1 MAVTPDDLLK
11 AIKTKSTS
19 IPTQTTY
26 SSKTN
31 DALKKALS
39 RGSTAAP
46 VQKSGGGGIGGF
58 FGKALSVIDLPRAL
72 VTSAAKEITDA
83 FQGEGFNF
91 GEFIDQTKNHYGFGD
106 FIRDE
111 GIDLGKWGN
120 RALGFVGDVA
130 LDPLTYAG
138 GLGVYARARGGKGLA
153 DDLVGEF
160 GKLQKIT
167 KKTPLQQQ
175 EMNALGDAITA
186 AGGKGG
192 SVSKAR
198 TKLIRDHGDVGE
210 KLVKDFGI
218 ETGLRMRAPGTGPLL
233 GRLTRDASG
242 LATRR
247 AKQIPQFYRRSLDD
261 MLSSQGYKTSDEA
274 VGKLVKEA
282 GRKKTYRKMD
292 SAIPDE
298 ARQILARAAK
308 MPVESNILGLSRL
321 GKGGVVAGIMSSP
334 NQGWEK
340 IASSKMGE
348 RFSRV
353 FTDPESMVVNR
364 LTRSTD
370 PNDVILGNTLRKGY
384 NRGSGKQNFIQD
396 EGFKDRKAFIKAVK
410 LDPDL
415 PRNIGMNTLEKTTA
429 LSPELGDTI
438 MDAVRRGVDPAEA
451 IDLVAGPGF
460 ADNVLAQF
468 DNKMSLEQIGKIIL
482 GHHDQYV
489 AANDISRLISP
500 SLYGNSAEEVAQG
513 AASKFVNQADSTLQ
527 RYGGYTPHYVVS
539 NAFDI
544 LKRLPA
550 DNKGNVESLFNALND
565 DTGEL
570 LTRAAN
576 SQDVK
581 NRIIASNMQNR
592 VLTPSAVVQNEA
604 GEWVIEQGFVLRI
617 PDKNTGVIR
626 EIELKRS
633 FPQDP
638 NATMKRS
645 VRQYIDEGNL
655 VSKTEQVPIDA
666 AERKARQDA
675 FNMRN
680 NKNEPYWDTQGRSV
694 PEQIDAAF
702 KEAGWLDEG
711 DSLFPQSYG
720 LREDSYLRRT
730 GRDARLR
737 GLEEYLAKQGII
749 VNADTLKQYADTLRT
764 LDDAAGKSLDELAN
778 LSSKE
783 IANLNVVEALQ
794 RIGVAVGDDVDA
806 ADIEKFFDGLGPEGK
821 DLRVKVEKAVKEAVE
836 ALGEGADLE
845 TELLQ
850 LEDELELIMG
860 LKVGKREEMLRGI
873 DGDSESGPFAF
884 DADNRLDN
892 PEAFA
897 IDAIRQIGPI
907 LGDLTK
913 LTVRH
918 DLVKTGTTKFGKLIQ
933 ALSEMPNSEKIVDNL
948 LSLREDMVDSV
959 EFIDDQLIP
968 HLRNLI
974 DQGMEMDETVVAFE
988 KMSES
993 LRLAREGVDD
1003 RLTNQPS
1010 VKGLS
1015 QQANRILNKFNK
1027 TMADIGELEDVLHL
1041 STLTNGYELSA
1052 QEISQRLA
1060 AVGTRLSDEAGQVF
1074 GTEVG
1079 EKIQRMF
1086 TPRLLLE
1093 GEQVTPN
1100 ALRNAT
1106 NKVIRDAGKS
1116 IDQANPV
1123 GQTLRDRILTRQPVG
1138 QVERPFLGTPRADAV
1153 EMVMRSVDPLP
1164 SPRSPNF
1171 WEDVNGVL
1179 ANSRQPWLNQAW
1191 TQDELLEASALI
1203 ERYDQL
1209 NRAKGVGTSRANFLA
1224 TENIVSSFEA
1234 ASDELA
1240 ANLARIQAEMAATPE
1255 NQQTLAYELLQRKE
1269 QILQIS
1275 VQRNEIEQQIIAEGM
1290 TPAIRARDEFAEQL
1304 TGDLNKLG
1312 GELEVKNVAPEQIQN
1327 LWKSS
1332 GDQQW
1337 GNWRLTSG
1345 SNVDQDD
1352 FHLAMLASQKMNDIG
1367 EVKSWLKAYDRVH
1380 NWMKAQM
1387 VATPGFVMR
1396 NIMGGMANMWFAD
1409 IPIDETFRTIRLI
1422 TQAMNQGDGN
1432 LEAGLRKLVANNPED
1447 IEFRN
1452 ALQLVQLNAH
1462 GGGQATSSVDIKM
1475 GKSSWFDYVVGTKKS
1490 VGQGGVPANYRSA
1503 NIRVNPLDAGFFLFS
1518 GVRNANSIAE
1528 SAMRLGTG
1536 LHSMRVGRN
1545 LDDAVDEI
1553 FRLHFD
1559 YSKLSGAESNIAK
1572 RFVPFYTWTR
1582 NNLPLQISFLAQN
1595 PAKFNKMM
1603 ALRRNMESE
1612 SFEDKNV
1619 ADYMLE
1625 PYGFKL
1631 PFKIGDS
1638 VTYFTPDLPLQDLI
1652 RMDPTAEGGKRVL
1665 EQLASAATPFVKV
1678 PIEYWAEKKVFAGI
1692 PYQDKPVA
1700 LPAPLRLMPGLKEA
1714 AKALGWAK
1722 QNRKG
1727 QWLINDKKLGIIE
1740 GMLPFIGRLR
1750 RIIPE
1755 DAKTQETWLQ
1765 TALSTG
1771 AGLSIKINT
1780 PRRQRSQR
1788 IREKIKKSEERR
1800 KRRDWNRT
1808 IV

>member
-1 MAVTPDDLLK
+1 MTVPTPDDLLK
-11 AIKTKSTS
+11 AIKNKGTS

-39 RGSTAAP
+39 RGSTVAP
-46 VQKSGGGGIGGF
+46 VQKSGGGGISGL
-58 FGKALSVIDLPRAL
+58 FGKVLSVIDLPRAL
-72 VTSAAKEITDA
+72 VTSAAKEVTDA
-83 FQGEGFNF
+83 FQGEGFSF
-91 GEFIDQTKNHYGFGD
+91 GDFINQTKNHYGFGD
-106 FIRDE
+106 FIREE

-120 RALGFVGDVA
+120 RIVGFVGDVA

-153 DDLVGEF
+153 DDLAGEF
-160 GKLQKIT
+160 GRLQKIT
-167 KKTPLQQQ
+167 KKTALEQQQ
-175 EMNALGDAITA
+175 MDALGDAITA

-192 SVSKAR
+192 SVSRAR

-210 KLVKDFGI
+210 KLVEDLGI
-218 ETGLRMRAPGTGPLL
+218 KTGLRMRAPGTGPLL
-233 GRLTRDASG
+233 GRLTRDAPG

-247 AKQIPQFYRRSLDD
+247 AKKIPQFYRTSLDD
-261 MLSSQGYKTSDEA
+261 MLASQGYKTSDEA

-292 SAIPDE
+292 KNIPDE

-340 IASSKMGE
+340 LASSKMGE

-364 LTRSTD
+364 LTRSKD

-415 PRNIGMNTLEKTTA
+415 PRNIGMDTLERTTA

-451 IDLVAGPGF
+451 IDRVAGPGF

-513 AASKFVNQADSTLQ
+513 VTSKFVNQADSTLQ
-527 RYGGYTPHYVVS
+527 RYGGYTPHYLVS

-550 DNKGNVESLFNALND
+550 DNKGNVESLFKALND

-581 NRIIASNMQNR
+581 GRIIASNMQNR

-617 PDKNTGVIR
+617 PDKNTGVIK
-626 EIELKRS
+626 EVELKRS

-638 NATMKRS
+638 NATTKRS
-645 VRQYIDEGNL
+645 VRQYVDGEGNL

-764 LDDAAGKSLDELAN
+764 LDDAAAKSLDELAN
-778 LSSKE
+778 LSSEE

-821 DLRVKVEKAVKEAVE
+821 AVKARVEKAVKEAVE

-860 LKVGKREEMLRGI
+860 LKVGSREDALRAA
-873 DGDSESGPFAF
+873 DLEESAGAF
-884 DADNRLDN
+884 DAARRLES

-913 LTVRH
+913 LTARH
-918 DLVKTGTTKFGKLIQ
+918 DLVKTGTKKFGELIQ
-933 ALSEMPNSEKIVDNL
+933 ALSQMPNSGKIVDNL
-948 LSLREDMVDSV
+948 LSLRNDMVDSQK
-959 EFIDDQLIP
+959 FIDDELIP

-988 KMSES
+988 RMSES
-993 LRLAREGVDD
+993 LRLAREGVDN
-1003 RLTNQPS
+1003 RLTSQPS

-1106 NKVIRDAGKS
+1106 NKVMQDAGQS

-1123 GQTLRDRILTRQPVG
+1123 GQALIDRVTARP
-1138 QVERPFLGTPRADAV
+1138 VERPFLGTPQPDAV
-1153 EMVMRSVDPLP
+1153 EIVMRSVNPLP

-1191 TQDELLEASALI
+1191 TQDELIDASALI

-1234 ASDELA
+1234 ASDDLA

-1255 NQQTLAYELLQRKE
+1255 VLQNTLAYELLQRKE

-1275 VQRNEIEQQIIAEGM
+1275 AQRNYIEQQLLGGPDFVGPTVSE
-1290 TPAIRARDEFAEQL
+1290 ARDAFADRL
-1304 TGDLNKLG
+1304 VGNLNDLG
-1312 GELEVKNVAPEQIQN
+1312 GKLEVKDVTPEQIQN

-1337 GNWRLTSG
+1337 GNWRLASG

-1545 LDDAVDEI
+1545 LDEAVDEI

-1572 RFVPFYTWTR
+1572 RFIPFYTWTR

-1665 EQLASAATPFVKV
+1665 EQLASSATPFVKV

-1700 LPAPLRLMPGLKEA
+1700 LPAPLRVIPGLKEA

-1722 QNRKG
+1722 QNRRG
-1727 QWLINDKKLGIIE
+1727 EWLINDKKLGVIE

-1750 RIIPE
+1750 RMIPE
-1755 DAKTQETWLQ
+1755 DARTQDTWLQ

-1788 IREKIKKSEERR
+1788 IREQIRKSEERR
-1800 KRRDWNRT
+1800 KRRDWNRP
-1808 IV
+1808 II